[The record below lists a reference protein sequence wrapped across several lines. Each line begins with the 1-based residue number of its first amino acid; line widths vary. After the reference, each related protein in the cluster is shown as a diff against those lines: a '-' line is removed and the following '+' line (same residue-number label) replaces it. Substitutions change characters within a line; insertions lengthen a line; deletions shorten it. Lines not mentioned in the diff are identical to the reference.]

1 MTRLAP
7 TPSTAPD
14 DDPLADWLLAR
25 EAANGTAGGSPQPL
39 GARLAQGL
47 REAVLQGVVSAG
59 QRLPAT
65 RALAQRLGVARNTL
79 VAVYAQ
85 LAAEGFVVAGQG
97 SGTYAC
103 RVAPERVVPRPGAPV
118 AGVVPLAAP
127 ALSARGR
134 RYQAHP
140 LHRFWSRQPFCPG
153 GFDAEL
159 FPHALWNRLLA
170 QPLRRADAA
179 LLGMGEPGGAPALR
193 EAIAQHVRATRGVRC
208 AAQQVIV
215 TDSTAQSLDLIA
227 RLLCDPGDRVWIEN
241 PCYWGAS
248 QALADLGLALQPIDV
263 DDDGL
268 PLPPAAPAPS
278 APAAAARLAYLTP
291 SHQFP
296 TGAVMPLARRLDWL
310 AHAREHGT
318 LLIED
323 DYDSEYRYTGM
334 PFPALQGLDADMGGG
349 GRVLYLGS
357 FSKTMYPGIRVGFMV
372 VPAALAGVFGDASAD
387 FYRDGDQ
394 LVQQALARFIAE
406 GHYASH
412 VRALRRE
419 YGARREALVQA
430 LWQSVPDLLARPAP
444 QAAPLRILGG
454 ARGVH
459 LALALPDTVD
469 DQALA
474 ARCRALGVGVIPLS
488 VYCVGRRRSG
498 LVLSYADAGT
508 ALIGRLVHRLAPA
521 LRRAIGTTPA

>member
-1 MTRLAP
+1 MNDAEPTDSLAEWLAGRP
-7 TPSTAPD
+7 T
-14 DDPLADWLLAR
+14 
-25 EAANGTAGGSPQPL
+25 AAGQTL

-47 REAVLQGVVSAG
+47 REAVLQGVVAPG

-65 RALAQRLGVARNTL
+65 RALAERLGVARNTL

-103 RVAPERVVPRPGAPV
+103 RVTPEQVSARPASKAAPAPGR
-118 AGVVPLAAP
+118 LTAP

-134 RYQAHP
+134 RYQGHP
-140 LHRFWSRQPFCPG
+140 LHRFWARQPFCPG

-170 QPLRRADAA
+170 QPLRQADAA
-179 LLGMGEPGGAPALR
+179 LLAAGEPGGAPALR
-193 EAIAQHVRATRGVRC
+193 EAIAQHVRTTRGVRC
-208 AAQQVIV
+208 ESRQVIV

-227 RLLCDPGDRVWIEN
+227 RLLCDPGDAVWIEN

-248 QALADLGLALQPIDV
+248 QALADLGLSLQAMDV
-263 DDDGL
+263 DDDGM
-268 PLPPAAPAPS
+268 PVPPAPARGAPRP
-278 APAAAARLAYLTP
+278 RLAYLTP

-318 LLIED
+318 LLVED

-334 PFPALQGLDADMGGG
+334 PFPSLQGLDSDTAGGQ
-349 GRVLYLGS
+349 RVLYLGS
-357 FSKTMYPGIRVGFMV
+357 FSKTMYPGIRVGFLV
-372 VPAALAGVFGDASAD
+372 VPAGLASVFGDASAD

-406 GHYASH
+406 GHYGSH

-430 LWQSVPDLLARPAP
+430 LWRAVPELMADPSR
-444 QAAPLRILGG
+444 LRLLGG

-459 LALALPDTVD
+459 LALALPARVD
-469 DQALA
+469 DQMLA
-474 ARCRALGVGVIPLS
+474 TRCAALGVSVIPLS
-488 VYCVGRRRSG
+488 AYCVGRSHRG
-498 LVLSYADAGT
+498 LVLSYAGCAPERI
-508 ALIGRLVHRLAPA
+508 APLVGRLAPA
-521 LRRAIGTTPA
+521 LRATLG

>member
-1 MTRLAP
+1 LNAIELTDTLAE
-7 TPSTAPD
+7 
-14 DDPLADWLLAR
+14 WLTGR
-25 EAANGTAGGSPQPL
+25 PAAAGATL

-47 REAVLQGVVSAG
+47 REAVLQGVLAPG

-79 VAVYAQ
+79 VGVYAQ

-103 RVAPERVVPRPGAPV
+103 RVAPEHVSARPVRKAALTPGRV
-118 AGVVPLAAP
+118 AAP
-127 ALSARGR
+127 ALSNRGQ
-134 RYQAHP
+134 RYQGHP
-140 LHRFWSRQPFCPG
+140 LHRFWARQPFCPG
-153 GFDAEL
+153 GFDADL

-170 QPLRRADAA
+170 QPLRKADAA
-179 LLGMGEPGGAPALR
+179 LLGAGEPGGAPALR

-208 AAQQVIV
+208 ESRQVIV

-227 RLLCDPGDRVWIEN
+227 RLLCDPGDAVWIEN

-248 QALADLGLALQPIDV
+248 QALADLGLSLQPIDV

-268 PLPPAAPAPS
+268 PVPPPPARDVSRP
-278 APAAAARLAYLTP
+278 RLAYLTP

-296 TGAVMPLARRLDWL
+296 TGAVMPLARRLEWL

-318 LLIED
+318 LLVED

-334 PFPALQGLDADMGGG
+334 PFPSLQGLDSDTAGGQ
-349 GRVLYLGS
+349 RVLYLGS
-357 FSKTMYPGIRVGFMV
+357 FSKTMYPGIRVGFLV

-394 LVQQALARFIAE
+394 LVQQALARFIGE
-406 GHYASH
+406 GHYAAH

-419 YGARREALVQA
+419 YGLRREALVQA
-430 LWQSVPDLLARPAP
+430 LWQAVPELMADPSRLCL
-444 QAAPLRILGG
+444 LGG

-459 LALALPDTVD
+459 LALALPARVD
-469 DQALA
+469 DQLLA
-474 ARCRALGVGVIPLS
+474 TRCAALGVSVIPLS
-488 VYCVGRRRSG
+488 AYCVGTSRRG
-498 LVLSYADAGT
+498 LVLSYAGCPAGRIGP
-508 ALIGRLVHRLAPA
+508 LIDRLAA
-521 LRRAIGTTPA
+521 ARRAALA

>member
-1 MTRLAP
+1 LKAGELTD
-7 TPSTAPD
+7 T
-14 DDPLADWLLAR
+14 LADWLASR
-25 EAANGTAGGSPQPL
+25 RSAPGEAL

-47 REAVLQGVVSAG
+47 REAVLQGVVAPG

-65 RALAQRLGVARNTL
+65 RALGGRLGVARNTL

-103 RVAPERVVPRPGAPV
+103 RVAPEHVGPRSAPKAAVPVG
-118 AGVVPLAAP
+118 GVAAP
-127 ALSARGR
+127 ALSVRGR

-140 LHRFWSRQPFCPG
+140 LHRFWTRQPFCPG
-153 GFDAEL
+153 GFDADL

-170 QPLRRADAA
+170 QPLRRTDAT
-179 LLGMGEPGGAPALR
+179 LLGAGEPGGAPALR

-208 AAQQVIV
+208 DSRQVIV

-227 RLLCDPGDRVWIEN
+227 RLLCDPGDAVWIEN

-268 PLPPAAPAPS
+268 PVPAPPVRGS
-278 APAAAARLAYLTP
+278 APPRLAYLTP

-296 TGAVMPLARRLDWL
+296 TGAVMPLARRLEWL

-318 LLIED
+318 LLVED

-334 PFPALQGLDADMGGG
+334 PFPSLQGLDSDTAGGQ
-349 GRVLYLGS
+349 RVLYLGS
-357 FSKTMYPGIRVGFMV
+357 FSKTMYPGIRVGFLV
-372 VPAALAGVFGDASAD
+372 VPASLAGVFADASAD

-394 LVQQALARFIAE
+394 LVQHALARFVAE
-406 GHYASH
+406 GHYAAH

-419 YGARREALVQA
+419 YGSRREALVQA
-430 LWQSVPDLLARPAP
+430 LWRELPGLLADPAR
-444 QAAPLRILGG
+444 LRLLGG

-459 LALALPDTVD
+459 LALALPAQVD
-469 DQALA
+469 DQLLA
-474 ARCRALGVGVIPLS
+474 ARCAALGVSVIPLS
-488 VYCVGRRRSG
+488 VYCVGPPQRG
-498 LVLSYADAGT
+498 LVLSYAGCPAER
-508 ALIGRLVHRLAPA
+508 IGPLVTRLAPA
-521 LRRAIGTTPA
+521 LRAALA

>member
-1 MTRLAP
+1 MAQVLPTTDALSETLAGWLAARLAAEP
-7 TPSTAPD
+7 
-14 DDPLADWLLAR
+14 
-25 EAANGTAGGSPQPL
+25 GQPL
-39 GARLAQGL
+39 GTGLAQAL
-47 REAVLQGVVSAG
+47 RDAVLQGVVAAG

-65 RALAQRLGVARNTL
+65 RALAQRLGVARNTV

-85 LAAEGFVVAGQG
+85 LAAEGFVVAGHG

-103 RVAPERVVPRPGAPV
+103 RVMPERVTARPVGPQAKTPASPAPT
-118 AGVVPLAAP
+118 
-127 ALSARGR
+127 LSARGR
-134 RYQAHP
+134 RYQGHP
-140 LHRFWSRQPFCPG
+140 LHRFWSREPFCPG
-153 GFDAEL
+153 LFDADF

-170 QPLRRADAA
+170 QPLRHPDVA
-179 LLGMGEPGGAPALR
+179 LLGAGEPGGAPDLR
-193 EAIAQHVRATRGVRC
+193 QAIAQHVRATRGVRC
-208 AAQQVIV
+208 EADQVII

-248 QALADLGLALQPIDV
+248 QTLADLGLTLQPIDV

-268 PLPPAAPAPS
+268 PLPPPAGRAAPR
-278 APAAAARLAYLTP
+278 ARLAYLTP

-310 AHAREHGT
+310 AYARQHGT

-334 PFPALQGLDADMGGG
+334 PFPSLQGLDNDIEAGGH
-349 GRVLYLGS
+349 VLYLGS

-394 LVQQALARFIAE
+394 LVQHGLARFMAE
-406 GHYASH
+406 GHYAAH

-419 YGARREALVQA
+419 FGIRREALVQA
-430 LWQSVPDLLARPAP
+430 LWQRLPDLLDTPER
-444 QAAPLRILGG
+444 LRLLGG

-459 LALALPDTVD
+459 LTIGLPEAID
-469 DQALA
+469 DQLLA
-474 ARCRALGVGVIPLS
+474 SQCRALGVTVIPLS
-488 VYCVGRRRSG
+488 VYCVGAVRRG
-498 LVLSYADAGT
+498 LVLSYAGSPVDS
-508 ALIGRLVHRLAPA
+508 IDRLVARIAPV
-521 LRRAIGTTPA
+521 LRRSLAA

>member
-1 MTRLAP
+1 MAQPSPTDALSDTLAGWLAARLEIDAAQPLGTRLAQ
-7 TPSTAPD
+7 A
-14 DDPLADWLLAR
+14 
-25 EAANGTAGGSPQPL
+25 
-39 GARLAQGL
+39 L
-47 REAVLQGVVSAG
+47 RDAVLQGVVAAG

-65 RALAQRLGVARNTL
+65 RALALRLGVARNTV

-85 LAAEGFVVAGQG
+85 LAAEGFVVAGHG

-103 RVAPERVVPRPGAPV
+103 RVMPERVSARPVRVSAGSPASPAPT
-118 AGVVPLAAP
+118 
-127 ALSARGR
+127 LSTRGR
-134 RYQAHP
+134 RYQGHP
-140 LHRFWSRQPFCPG
+140 LHRFWSREPFCPG
-153 GFDAEL
+153 LFDADL

-170 QPLRRADAA
+170 QPLRHTDAA
-179 LLGMGEPGGAPALR
+179 LLGAGEPGGAPPLR
-193 EAIAQHVRATRGVRC
+193 QAIAQHVRATRGVRC
-208 AAQQVIV
+208 EPQQVII

-248 QALADLGLALQPIDV
+248 QTLADLGLALQPIDV
-263 DDDGL
+263 DDDGM
-268 PLPPAAPAPS
+268 PLPPGRGAPRT
-278 APAAAARLAYLTP
+278 RLAYLTP

-310 AHAREHGT
+310 AYARQHGT

-334 PFPALQGLDADMGGG
+334 PFPSLQGLDNDVEAGS
-349 GRVLYLGS
+349 RVLYLGS

-394 LVQQALARFIAE
+394 LVQHGLARFMAE
-406 GHYASH
+406 GHYAAH

-419 YGARREALVQA
+419 FGARREALVQA
-430 LWQSVPDLLARPAP
+430 LWQHLPDLLETPER
-444 QAAPLRILGG
+444 LRLLGG

-459 LALALPDTVD
+459 LTIGLPDAVD

-474 ARCRALGVGVIPLS
+474 LQCRSLGVTVIPLS
-488 VYCVGRRRSG
+488 VYCVGAVQRG
-498 LVLSYADAGT
+498 LVLSYAGSPAEAIAG
-508 ALIGRLVHRLAPA
+508 LVARIAPV
-521 LRRAIGTTPA
+521 LRRFSV

>member
-1 MTRLAP
+1 MIGSKWTSVVVHFPGTRLVHLNAAGP
-7 TPSTAPD
+7 TDS
-14 DDPLADWLLAR
+14 LAEWL
-25 EAANGTAGGSPQPL
+25 AGRPTGAGRTL

-47 REAVLQGVVSAG
+47 REAVLQGVVAPG

-65 RALAQRLGVARNTL
+65 RALAERLGVARNTL

-103 RVAPERVVPRPGAPV
+103 RVAPEQVS
-118 AGVVPLAAP
+118 AGRASKAAP
-127 ALSARGR
+127 APGRLTVPALSSRGR
-134 RYQAHP
+134 RYQGHP
-140 LHRFWSRQPFCPG
+140 LHRFWARQAFCPG

-170 QPLRRADAA
+170 QPLRTADAA
-179 LLGMGEPGGAPALR
+179 LLGAGEPGGAPALR
-193 EAIAQHVRATRGVRC
+193 EAIAQHVRTTRGVRC
-208 AAQQVIV
+208 ESRQVIV

-227 RLLCDPGDRVWIEN
+227 RLLCDPGDAVWIEN

-248 QALADLGLALQPIDV
+248 QALADLGLSLQPVDV
-263 DDDGL
+263 DDDGM
-268 PLPPAAPAPS
+268 PVPAVPERGAPRP
-278 APAAAARLAYLTP
+278 RLAYLTP

-296 TGAVMPLARRLDWL
+296 TGAVMPLARRLEWL

-318 LLIED
+318 LLVED

-334 PFPALQGLDADMGGG
+334 PFPSLQGLDSDTAGGQ
-349 GRVLYLGS
+349 RVLYLGS
-357 FSKTMYPGIRVGFMV
+357 FSKTMYPGIRVGFLV
-372 VPAALAGVFGDASAD
+372 VPAGLAGVFGDASAD

-394 LVQQALARFIAE
+394 LVQHALARFIGE

-430 LWQSVPDLLARPAP
+430 LWHAVPDLMAD
-444 QAAPLRILGG
+444 PLRLRLLGG

-459 LALALPDTVD
+459 MALALPSRVD
-469 DQALA
+469 DQVLA
-474 ARCRALGVGVIPLS
+474 TRCAALGVSVIPLS
-488 VYCVGRRRSG
+488 AYCVGRMHRG
-498 LVLSYADAGT
+498 LVLSYAGCPAGRIGP
-508 ALIGRLVHRLAPA
+508 LIGRLAPA
-521 LRRAIGTTPA
+521 LRAALA

>member
-1 MTRLAP
+1 MSKGSLTD
-7 TPSTAPD
+7 T
-14 DDPLADWLLAR
+14 LADWLAAR
-25 EAANGTAGGSPQPL
+25 AGQDGAQPL
-39 GARLAQGL
+39 GLRLAQGL
-47 REAVLQGVVSAG
+47 REAILQGVVAAG

-65 RALAQRLGVARNTL
+65 RALAARLGVARNTL

-103 RVAPERVVPRPGAPV
+103 RVAPEHVSRVPRAQRAAPRPQ
-118 AGVVPLAAP
+118 AALPAP
-127 ALSARGR
+127 ALSSRGQH
-134 RYQAHP
+134 YQGHP

-153 GFDAEL
+153 LFDADL

-170 QPLRRADAA
+170 QPLRRTDAA
-179 LLGMGEPGGAPALR
+179 LLGAGEPGGALALR
-193 EAIAQHVRATRGVRC
+193 QAVAQHVRSTRGVRC
-208 AAQQVIV
+208 EATQVII

-248 QALADLGLALQPIDV
+248 QTLADLGLALQPLDV

-268 PLPPAAPAPS
+268 PLPPAPTRG
-278 APAAAARLAYLTP
+278 AARARLAYLTP

-296 TGAVMPLARRLDWL
+296 TGAVMPLARRLEWL
-310 AHAREHGT
+310 AHARQHGT

-334 PFPALQGLDADMGGG
+334 PFPSLQGLDGDQ
-349 GRVLYLGS
+349 RVLYLGS
-357 FSKTMYPGIRVGFMV
+357 FSKTMYPGIRVGFLV
-372 VPAALAGVFGDASAD
+372 VPAALAGVFADASAD

-394 LVQQALARFIAE
+394 LVQQALGRFIAE
-406 GHYASH
+406 GHYATH
-412 VRALRRE
+412 VRSLRRE

-430 LWQSVPDLLARPAP
+430 LWRHLPDQLEDPAR
-444 QAAPLRILGG
+444 LRILGG

-459 LALALPDTVD
+459 LTLGLPATVD

-474 ARCRALGVGVIPLS
+474 ARCRALGVTVIPLS
-488 VYCVGRRRSG
+488 VYCVGALQRG
-498 LVLSYADAGT
+498 LVLSYAGCAAERIDG
-508 ALIGRLVHRLAPA
+508 LVARLAPA
-521 LRRAIGTTPA
+521 LRRSVTPLTPAASSPRGR

>member
-1 MTRLAP
+1 LKSTEPTDALAE
-7 TPSTAPD
+7 
-14 DDPLADWLLAR
+14 W
-25 EAANGTAGGSPQPL
+25 L
-39 GARLAQGL
+39 GARLAASTGQALGGRLAQAL
-47 REAVLQGVVSAG
+47 RETILQRVVAPG

-65 RALAQRLGVARNTL
+65 RALAQRLAVARNTL

-97 SGTYAC
+97 SGTFAC
-103 RVAPERVVPRPGAPV
+103 RVAPERIGARPAPR
-118 AGVVPLAAP
+118 LDRAAP
-127 ALSARGR
+127 LPPPVLSARGQ
-134 RYQAHP
+134 RYRAHP

-153 GFDAEL
+153 LFDAEL
-159 FPHALWNRLLA
+159 FPQALWNRLLG
-170 QPLRRADAA
+170 QPLRRPDAA
-179 LLGMGEPGGAPALR
+179 LLGAGHPGGALALR

-208 AAQQVIV
+208 EASQVIV

-248 QALADLGLALQPIDV
+248 QALSDLGLAMQPIDV

-268 PLPPAAPAPS
+268 PVPPAPTRQSPS
-278 APAAAARLAYLTP
+278 ARLAYLTP

-296 TGAVMPLARRLDWL
+296 TGAVMPLARRLEWL
-310 AHAREHGT
+310 AFARTGGT

-334 PFPALQGLDADMGGG
+334 PFPSLQGLDADVGSGNH
-349 GRVLYLGS
+349 VLYLGS
-357 FSKTMYPGIRVGFMV
+357 FSKTMYPGLRIGFMV
-372 VPAALAGVFGDASAD
+372 VPTALADVFADASAD

-394 LVQQALARFIAE
+394 LVQHALARFIAD
-406 GHYASH
+406 GHYAAH
-412 VRALRRE
+412 VRSLRRE

-430 LWQSVPDLLARPAP
+430 LWRAMPELLGTPERVR
-444 QAAPLRILGG
+444 LLGG

-459 LALALPDTVD
+459 LALGLPEGVD

-474 ARCRALGVGVIPLS
+474 ARCRALGVTVIPLS
-488 VYCVGRRRSG
+488 VYCVGARRNG
-498 LVLSYADAGT
+498 LVLSYAGA
-508 ALIGRLVHRLAPA
+508 ALGQIEPLVERLAPA
-521 LRRAIGTTPA
+521 LRRAVLADHPTR

>member
-1 MTRLAP
+1 MSLDSVAE
-7 TPSTAPD
+7 
-14 DDPLADWLLAR
+14 WLNSR
-25 EAANGTAGGSPQPL
+25 PPAAGPL

-47 REAVLQGVVSAG
+47 REALLDGVVPAG

-65 RALAQRLGVARNTL
+65 RALAARLGVARNTL
-79 VAVYAQ
+79 VAIYAQ
-85 LAAEGFVVAGQG
+85 LREEGFVVAGQG

-103 RVAPERVVPRPGAPV
+103 RVAPEQVALRAPRAAAAALP
-118 AGVVPLAAP
+118 AP
-127 ALSARGR
+127 ALSERGQ

-140 LHRFWSRQPFCPG
+140 LHRFWRREPFCPG

-170 QPLRRADAA
+170 QPLRRTDAA
-179 LLGMGEPGGAPALR
+179 QLGAGEPGGAPTLR
-193 EAIAQHVRATRGVRC
+193 QAVAQHVRSTRGVRC
-208 AAQQVIV
+208 EPAQVIV

-248 QALADLGLALQPIDV
+248 QALGDLGLTLQPMDV

-268 PLPPAAPAPS
+268 PLPPASGRNAPR
-278 APAAAARLAYLTP
+278 ARLAYLTP

-296 TGAVMPLARRLDWL
+296 TGAVMPLARRLEWL
-310 AHAREHGT
+310 AHARKHGT

-334 PFPALQGLDADMGGG
+334 PFPSLQGLDGEQ
-349 GRVLYLGS
+349 RVLYLGS

-372 VPAALAGVFGDASAD
+372 VPAALASVFADASAD

-394 LVQQALARFIAE
+394 LVQQALARFISD
-406 GHYASH
+406 GHYAAH

-419 YGARREALVQA
+419 YGARRESLVQA
-430 LWQSVPDLLARPAP
+430 LWKHLPAELADPAR
-444 QAAPLRILGG
+444 LRILGG

-459 LALALPDTVD
+459 LTLGLPDAVD

-474 ARCRALGVGVIPLS
+474 ARSQGLGVTVIPLS
-488 VYCVGRRRSG
+488 VYCVGRLRRG
-498 LVLSYADAGT
+498 LVLSYAGCPASAIEG
-508 ALIGRLVHRLAPA
+508 LVARLAPA
-521 LRRAIGTTPA
+521 LRRSLG

>member
-1 MTRLAP
+1 M
-7 TPSTAPD
+7 PSTARLDPRA
-14 DDPLADWLLAR
+14 DPLADPLGDWLAARLA
-25 EAANGTAGGSPQPL
+25 AAPTQAL

-47 REAVLQGVVSAG
+47 REAILQAVVAPG

-65 RALAQRLGVARNTL
+65 RALAARLGVARNTL

-103 RVAPERVVPRPGAPV
+103 RVTPERVSPQAVPRPGRAAALPP
-118 AGVVPLAAP
+118 PL
-127 ALSARGR
+127 SGRGQ
-134 RYQAHP
+134 RYRSHP

-153 GFDAEL
+153 LFDAEL
-159 FPHALWNRLLA
+159 FPHALWNRLLSQA
-170 QPLRRADAA
+170 LRQPDAA
-179 LLGMGEPGGAPALR
+179 LLGTGAPGGAMALR

-208 AAQQVIV
+208 EAAQVIV

-248 QALADLGLALQPIDV
+248 HALADLGLTLQPIEV

-268 PLPPAAPAPS
+268 PLPPSPGRQAAP
-278 APAAAARLAYLTP
+278 ARLAYLTP

-310 AHAREHGT
+310 AYAREHGT
-318 LLIED
+318 LLVED

-334 PFPALQGLDADMGGG
+334 PFPSLQGLGGDVG
-349 GRVLYLGS
+349 AANRVLYLGS
-357 FSKTMYPGIRVGFMV
+357 FSKTMYPGIRVGFLV
-372 VPAALAGVFGDASAD
+372 VPPALADVFADASAD

-394 LVQQALARFIAE
+394 QVQLALARFIAD
-406 GHYASH
+406 GHYAAH

-430 LWQSVPDLLARPAP
+430 LWRALPEWLSAPAR
-444 QAAPLRILGG
+444 LRILGG

-459 LALALPDTVD
+459 LALALPDGVD

-474 ARCRALGVGVIPLS
+474 ARCQALGVTVIPLS
-488 VYCVGRRRSG
+488 VYCVGARRQG
-498 LVLSYADAGT
+498 LVLSYAGT
-508 ALIGRLVHRLAPA
+508 PVGRIEPLVERLAPA
-521 LRRAIGTTPA
+521 LRHALAGAARR

>member
-1 MTRLAP
+1 MSRPLPP
-7 TPSTAPD
+7 TAGTAPD
-14 DDPLADWLLAR
+14 TAAAKTDPLAETLADWLLAH
-25 EAANGTAGGSPQPL
+25 GTAAAPSQAL

-47 REAVLQGVVSAG
+47 RDAILQGVIVAG

-65 RALAQRLGVARNTL
+65 RGLAQRLGVARNTL

-85 LAAEGFVVAGQG
+85 LEAEGFVVAGQG

-103 RVAPERVVPRPGAPV
+103 RVAPERV
-118 AGVVPLAAP
+118 
-127 ALSARGR
+127 SARLAQRRAPMESPTTSAPRLSTRGL

-153 GFDAEL
+153 LFDAKL
-159 FPHALWNRLLA
+159 FPHALWNRLMA

-179 LLGMGEPGGAPALR
+179 LLGAGEPGGAPALR
-193 EAIAQHVRATRGVRC
+193 EAIAQHVQVTRGVRC
-208 AAQQVIV
+208 APAQVII

-227 RLLCDPGDRVWIEN
+227 RLLCDPGDSVWVEN

-248 QALADLGLALQPIDV
+248 QTLADLGLALQPREV

-268 PLPPAAPAPS
+268 PVPPPPPPSSRGAANKP
-278 APAAAARLAYLTP
+278 RLAYLTP

-296 TGAVMPLARRLDWL
+296 TGAVMPLARRLEWL
-310 AHAREHGT
+310 AYARQHGT

-334 PFPALQGLDADMGGG
+334 PFPSLQGLDGGD
-349 GRVLYLGS
+349 RVLYLGS

-372 VPAALAGVFGDASAD
+372 VPAPLAEVFGEASAD

-394 LVQQALARFIAE
+394 LVQNALARFMAD
-406 GHYASH
+406 GHYAAH

-430 LWQSVPDLLARPAP
+430 LWQAVPDLLADPAP
-444 QAAPLRILGG
+444 ALRILGG

-459 LALALPDTVD
+459 LALALPEHVD

-474 ARCRALGVGVIPLS
+474 SQCAAAGVTVIPLS
-488 VYCVGRRRSG
+488 VYCVGALRRG
-498 LVLSYADAGT
+498 LVLSYAGCEAARIP
-508 ALIGRLVHRLAPA
+508 ALIAQMAPVV
-521 LRRAIGTTPA
+521 RRHLG

>member
-1 MTRLAP
+1 MKPSNAADDLAEWLASRLPA
-7 TPSTAPD
+7 TAQ
-14 DDPLADWLLAR
+14 
-25 EAANGTAGGSPQPL
+25 QPL
-39 GARLAQGL
+39 GARLAQAL
-47 REAVLQGVVSAG
+47 RDAVLQGVVAPG

-65 RALAQRLGVARNTL
+65 RALGQRLGVARNTL

-85 LAAEGFVVAGQG
+85 LAAEGFVVAGRG

-103 RVAPERVVPRPGAPV
+103 RVAPERVGPRAAAGIRPAGALP
-118 AGVVPLAAP
+118 AP
-127 ALSARGR
+127 ALSARGQ

-153 GFDAEL
+153 LFDAEL
-159 FPHALWNRLLA
+159 FPHGLWNRLLA
-170 QPLRRADAA
+170 QPLRRPDAA
-179 LLGMGEPGGAPALR
+179 LLGAGEPGGAPALR
-193 EAIAQHVRATRGVRC
+193 EAIAQHVRSTRGVRC
-208 AAQQVIV
+208 EAAQVIV

-248 QALADLGLALQPIDV
+248 QTLADLGLALQPLDV

-268 PLPPAAPAPS
+268 PVPAAPARG
-278 APAAAARLAYLTP
+278 APAARLAYLTP

-296 TGAVMPLARRLDWL
+296 TGAVMPLARRLEWL
-310 AHAREHGT
+310 AFARAHGT
-318 LLIED
+318 LLVED

-334 PFPALQGLDADMGGG
+334 PFPSLQGLDAEVGSGN
-349 GRVLYLGS
+349 RVLYLGS
-357 FSKTMYPGIRVGFMV
+357 FSKTMHPGIRVGFLV
-372 VPAALAGVFGDASAD
+372 VPAALAPVFADASAD

-406 GHYASH
+406 GHYAAH

-430 LWQSVPDLLARPAP
+430 LWRWLPDLLGTP
-444 QAAPLRILGG
+444 QRLRLLGG

-459 LALALPDTVD
+459 LALALPDAVD

-474 ARCRALGVGVIPLS
+474 ARCRALGVTVIPLS
-488 VYCVGRRRSG
+488 VYCVGTRRSG
-498 LVLSYADAGT
+498 LVLSYGGVAAEH
-508 ALIGRLVHRLAPA
+508 IGPLVQRLAPA
-521 LRRAIGTTPA
+521 LQHAVGSPA

>member
-1 MTRLAP
+1 MPRPTLAP
-7 TPSTAPD
+7 SIAPAD
-14 DDPLADWLLAR
+14 EPLADWLLSR
-25 EAANGTAGGSPQPL
+25 EAGSGAAAPGGLPQAL

-47 REAVLQGVVSAG
+47 REAVLQGVVAPG

-103 RVAPERVVPRPGAPV
+103 RVAPERVVPRAGAPE
-118 AGVVPLAAP
+118 PDAAP
-127 ALSARGR
+127 LPAPTLSARGR

-170 QPLRRADAA
+170 QPLRRTDAA

-208 AAQQVIV
+208 EARQVIV

-268 PLPPAAPAPS
+268 PLPPATS
-278 APAAAARLAYLTP
+278 AGPARLAYLTP

-310 AHAREHGT
+310 AHARAHGT

-372 VPAALAGVFGDASAD
+372 VPAELAGVFGDASAD

-430 LWQSVPDLLARPAP
+430 LWHEVPELLARPAP
-444 QAAPLRILGG
+444 AAAPLRILGG

-459 LALALPDTVD
+459 LALALPDQVD

-474 ARCRALGVGVIPLS
+474 ARCRALGVSVVPLS
-488 VYCVGRRRSG
+488 VYCVGTRRQG
-498 LVLSYADAGT
+498 LVLSYAGA
-508 ALIGRLVHRLAPA
+508 AIPLIQPLVQRLAPA
-521 LRRAIGTTPA
+521 LRRAIDATGG

>member
-1 MTRLAP
+1 MKTAAP
-7 TPSTAPD
+7 NDT
-14 DDPLADWLLAR
+14 LADWLDAR
-25 EAANGTAGGSPQPL
+25 HAAGSAGSAGAAATAQPL

-47 REAVLQGVVSAG
+47 REAILQAIVAPG

-65 RALAQRLGVARNTL
+65 RALAARLGVARNTL
-79 VAVYAQ
+79 VAVYDQ

-103 RVAPERVVPRPGAPV
+103 RVAPEQVSARKAQARHARMAALPAPT
-118 AGVVPLAAP
+118 
-127 ALSARGR
+127 LSARGQ

-153 GFDAEL
+153 GFDAGL

-170 QPLRRADAA
+170 QPLRRQDAA
-179 LLGMGEPGGAPALR
+179 LLAAGEPGGLPALR
-193 EAIAQHVRATRGVRC
+193 EAIAQHVRVTRGVRC
-208 AAQQVIV
+208 EAQQVVI

-248 QALADLGLALQPIDV
+248 LALADLGLALQPIDV

-268 PLPPAAPAPS
+268 PLPSAPAP
-278 APAAAARLAYLTP
+278 APARGGTPPARLAYLTP

-296 TGAVMPLARRLDWL
+296 TGAVMPLARRLEWL
-310 AHAREHGT
+310 AHARAHDT

-334 PFPALQGLDADMGGG
+334 PFPSLQGLDAEMGSA

-357 FSKTMYPGIRVGFMV
+357 FSKTMYPGIRVGFLV
-372 VPAALAGVFGDASAD
+372 VPPALAGVFADASAD

-394 LVQQALARFIAE
+394 LVQQALARFIAD

-419 YGARREALVQA
+419 YGTRREALVQA
-430 LWQSVPDLLARPAP
+430 LWRAVPELLADPAR
-444 QAAPLRILGG
+444 LRILGG

-459 LALALPDTVD
+459 LALALPQAVD

-474 ARCRALGVGVIPLS
+474 ARSQAMGVTVIPLS
-488 VYCVGRRRSG
+488 AYCVGAKRSG
-498 LVLSYADAGT
+498 LVLSYAGVAAAQIDT
-508 ALIGRLVHRLAPA
+508 LVSRIAPA
-521 LRRAIGTTPA
+521 LRRALRDDPRSG